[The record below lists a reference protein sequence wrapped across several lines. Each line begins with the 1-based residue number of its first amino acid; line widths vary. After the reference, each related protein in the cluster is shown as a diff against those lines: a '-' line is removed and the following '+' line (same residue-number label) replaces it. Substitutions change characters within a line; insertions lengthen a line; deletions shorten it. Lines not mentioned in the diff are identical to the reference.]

1 MTSVKHKMG
10 KNISWNINYIL

>member
-1 MTSVKHKMG
+1 MG